1 MFYPVN
7 PVTKKIPMARTTTR
21 TRRRAT
27 PRLRVNAAEA
37 NRVRQLLLSEDVQML
52 HKRDIHTLLK
62 ILDDVYPA
70 RYASR
75 QRRKSAWRPLL
86 IGIGIGLL
94 LILGIMVL

>member
-1 MFYPVN
+1 
-7 PVTKKIPMARTTTR
+7 MATTR

-27 PRLRVNAAEA
+27 PRLRVKAAEA
-37 NRVRQLLLSEDVQML
+37 NRVRGLLLSEDVQML
-52 HKRDIHTLLK
+52 HKRDIQTLLK

-75 QRRKSAWRPLL
+75 YRRKSAWRPLL
-86 IGIGIGLL
+86 LGIGIGLL